1 MMAPVDVVRAGDDE
15 SSVLL
20 DEPMLH
26 EVPFEQVALMV
37 YDAAP
42 SGIRR
47 QNGERVVV
55 VTAEVNTTT
64 TAPGDV
70 MRGVYQNFV
79 AKLPDAHPGVNMQ
92 LSGASERQNRTL
104 FDFGKNALIALFVIY
119 ALMAIPLKSYI
130 QPLIVM
136 SVIPFGLIGA
146 LLGHFILNYPVSSV
160 TIMGLI
166 ALTGV
171 VVNDG
176 IILVDYVN
184 KAVAQG
190 RSRAEAAVEAGG
202 ARFRAILLTSTTTF
216 MGLTPMLTETSFQA
230 ALMMPMAIALAF
242 GILFATTMTLIL
254 IPCLYIIADDFMAM
268 MGTKYGPAEGTTAQ
282 PSPRGGG

>member
-1 MMAPVDVVRAGDDE
+1 
-15 SSVLL
+15 
-20 DEPMLH
+20 
-26 EVPFEQVALMV
+26 
-37 YDAAP
+37 
-42 SGIRR
+42 
-47 QNGERVVV
+47 
-55 VTAEVNTTT
+55 
-64 TAPGDV
+64 
-70 MRGVYQNFV
+70 MRGVSELCRRSSRPSSRV
-79 AKLPDAHPGVNMQ
+79 KRQ

-104 FDFGKNALIALFVIY
+104 LDFGKNALIALFVIY
-119 ALMAIPLKSYI
+119 APMAIPLKSYV

-146 LLGHFILNYPVSSV
+146 LMGHYILDYPVSSV

-184 KAVAQG
+184 KAVERG
-190 RSRAEAAVEAGG
+190 RSRSEAAVEAGG

-216 MGLTPMLTETSFQA
+216 IGLTPMLAETSFQA

-242 GILFATTMTLIL
+242 GILFATTMTLVL

-268 MGTKYGPAEGTTAQ
+268 MGTNMAPRTRHLPRSHYQAAEADRIPNVVLVTS
-282 PSPRGGG
+282 SPVSREVA